1 MRIIV
6 VHNHYQLRGGEDE
19 SYQAETSMLCEAGHD
34 VIRFTEH
41 NNRVKK
47 LGNVGTAMRAVWSQ
61 EAYRHTRDLIKA
73 NKADILHVQN
83 FFPLISPSVYY
94 AARAEGIPVVQS
106 LRNYRLL
113 CPNAIFFRD
122 GQVCERCLG
131 KLVPWPGVVHAC
143 YRGSSDATAVV
154 TAMITIHRL
163 AHTWTDQV
171 DLYIALT
178 EFARAKFIEGG
189 LPSEKIVVKPNF
201 VHPDPGAGEH
211 RGGYALFVGRLSV
224 EKGIPTLLRAWKHVG
239 RGRRLLIV
247 GEGPLEK
254 TVREAEAAE
263 TGIEYLGRR
272 PAREVYGLMAD
283 AELLIL
289 PSEWY
294 ETFGRVAVEAFGT
307 GTPVIAANIGAV
319 AELVDHE
326 RTGLLFAPGDAED
339 LAARL
344 DWAWSHPHELRTMGS
359 QARNEYETKYTAA
372 VNYRRMME
380 IYALAAS
387 RAH

>member
-1 MRIIV
+1 
-6 VHNHYQLRGGEDE
+6 
-19 SYQAETSMLCEAGHD
+19 
-34 VIRFTEH
+34 
-41 NNRVKK
+41 
-47 LGNVGTAMRAVWSQ
+47 
-61 EAYRHTRDLIKA
+61 
-73 NKADILHVQN
+73 
-83 FFPLISPSVYY
+83 
-94 AARAEGIPVVQS
+94 
-106 LRNYRLL
+106 
-113 CPNAIFFRD
+113 
-122 GQVCERCLG
+122 
-131 KLVPWPGVVHAC
+131 
-143 YRGSSDATAVV
+143 
-154 TAMITIHRL
+154 MITIHRL